1 MVDVVRPELT
11 LGPVLFLW
19 DADTWRDFYF
29 RIADEAAVDTVV
41 VGEVVCSKRQHFH
54 ADVTEA
60 VVERLRS
67 AGKTVRLASLALVT
81 LERERQASR
90 VLAEQAELEI
100 EINELGLLSFLHG
113 RPHAIGPLVN
123 VYNASTARVLA
134 AQGATT
140 ICLPPE
146 LPLASIATIAPAVP
160 ELAFEVFAFG
170 RVPLAISARCAHA
183 RIKGRTKDHCQ
194 FVCGEDPDGL
204 PVDTLDDQPFLALN
218 GVQTMSST
226 CQALVGDMPALLRAG
241 VSGFRLSP
249 QRCDMVAVAAVF
261 DAVGRNRMAPEEGMR
276 ELAAIYPNQQF
287 SNGFLHGQPGHRLE
301 RLPA

>member
-1 MVDVVRPELT
+1 MVDLVRPGLT

-29 RIADEAAVDTVV
+29 RIADEAAFDTVV

-67 AGKTVRLASLALVT
+67 AGKTVRLASLALIT

-90 VLAEQAELEI
+90 ALAEQAELEI
-100 EINELGLLSFLHG
+100 EINELGLLGFLHG

-146 LPLASIATIAPAVP
+146 LPLAPIAAIAAAVP

-183 RIKGRTKDHCQ
+183 RVKGRTKDNCQ

-204 PVDTLDDQPFLALN
+204 LVDTLDHQHFLTLN

-226 CQALVGDMPALLRAG
+226 CQALIGDMPAMVEVG
-241 VSGFRLSP
+241 VSRFRLSP

-261 DAVGRNRMAPEEGMR
+261 DAVGRGQMAPEEGMR
-276 ELAAIYPNQQF
+276 ALAAVYPNQQF
-287 SNGFLHGQPGHRLE
+287 SNGFLHSQPGHRLE
-301 RLPA
+301 RASA